1 MRKHLRFPWYLNSGP
16 TFYNKAVL
24 EECGI
29 TVDPNDPPTKQDD
42 IFAMADTFGS
52 NCGGK
57 YALTSGIPSIQD
69 FGMYGVEL
77 MNKDHTEF
85 TFNNAKGVEFVQHYI
100 DMYNAGAFTDDM
112 LNSSTSGESKSFNGG
127 TQAL

>member
-1 MRKHLRFPWYLNSGP
+1 MRHHRGS
-16 TFYNKAVL
+16 
-24 EECGI
+24 
-29 TVDPNDPPTKQDD
+29 DDPPTKQDD

-100 DMYNAGAFTDDM
+100 DMYNAGASPMTC
-112 LNSSTSGESKSFNGG
+112 STAPPRVSPRASTVEPRR
-127 TQAL
+127 L

>member
-1 MRKHLRFPWYLNSGP
+1 MRKAPTGSPWYLNSGP

-77 MNKDHTEF
+77 MNKDHTESRC
-85 TFNNAKGVEFVQHYI
+85 
-100 DMYNAGAFTDDM
+100 
-112 LNSSTSGESKSFNGG
+112 LNESA
-127 TQAL
+127 TPVRLEIA

>member
-1 MRKHLRFPWYLNSGP
+1 
-16 TFYNKAVL
+16 
-24 EECGI
+24 
-29 TVDPNDPPTKQDD
+29 
-42 IFAMADTFGS
+42 MADTFGS